1 MTGRDTD
8 ASHVGLVRAKRRRRD
23 QEKGTVTRKG
33 GAETPGDRGVRMCN
47 DCRRL
52 AHRPHTDCAQTVA
65 GAEGIS
71 TYKGAPTA

>member
-1 MTGRDTD
+1 M
-8 ASHVGLVRAKRRRRD
+8 
-23 QEKGTVTRKG
+23 
-33 GAETPGDRGVRMCN
+33 TPGDRGVRMCN